1 MFNEVYGKNM
11 NTSTKTEVTPSVAHQ
26 ETSLYSLFEGTPWSP
41 SLPASSGN
49 PGTAFLVS
57 SDLRGFELI
66 LNQLQVIGNWKFKN
80 KRNPNLLDKV
90 SEGFCFLYISSEI
103 QGDSVINIV

>member
-1 MFNEVYGKNM
+1 MFNEVYGKNV

-57 SDLRGFELI
+57 SGLREFEII
-66 LNQLQVIGNWKFKN
+66 LNQLQVICNWKFK
-80 KRNPNLLDKV
+80 KKPQTGLTRSLKV
-90 SEGFCFLYISSEI
+90 SVLLYIFSEI
-103 QGDSVINIV
+103 RGDSVINIM